1 MFINKFKKKKNV
13 SSSNLGSPSSCSTE
27 QTHKRIVIAHSN
39 MEHDDLNTI
48 RKLADLF
55 NFDAYTT
62 WNDSTTHLII
72 KTVGNKCV
80 RTKKFYNALLSHC
93 FIVSFEWAKACVL
106 AKTLLPEVCR
116 SSF

>member
-1 MFINKFKKKKNV
+1 MFVNKFKKNV
-13 SSSNLGSPSSCSTE
+13 DSSNLGSPNSCISE

-39 MEHDDLNTI
+39 MEHDDLIII
-48 RKLADLF
+48 RKFAELF
-55 NFDAYTT
+55 DCDAYTK
-62 WNDSTTHLII
+62 WNDSITHLII
-72 KTVGNKCV
+72 NTDDNKCV

-116 SSF
+116 PSF